1 MMSCLKTVKDN
12 KLDGLVMI
20 GGDGTNTYAAIL
32 AEFFR
37 KHKSSCDVVGI
48 PKTID
53 GDLQNEYIEVS
64 FGFDTA
70 VKTFSHMISN
80 IARDALSA
88 AKAWHFIKLMGRDA
102 SQVTLDCAIMTQC
115 NMALIGEE
123 IKNEGMLLSDITEKM
138 CDMIQERALNGR
150 NYGVIL
156 IPEGVIQFIPTM
168 RVLVDF
174 LNSELK
180 EGSDHM
186 KQLQAFTELSE
197 KINYVRSLLK
207 HSSPTNLSN
216 FDVLP
221 RDIQAQLLLERDP
234 HGHIQISQVPIE
246 QLFMQICAQK
256 LKTRK
261 RYVASGTKFRANGHF
276 FGYDGRSCYPSNF
289 DAQYCYALG
298 RVGAALISGGF
309 NGYMARVYDVEN
321 GKKFAYFCR
330 RRDEWEINDCYR
342 YVGPV

>member
-1 MMSCLKTVKDN
+1 
-12 KLDGLVMI
+12 
-20 GGDGTNTYAAIL
+20 
-32 AEFFR
+32 
-37 KHKSSCDVVGI
+37 
-48 PKTID
+48 
-53 GDLQNEYIEVS
+53 
-64 FGFDTA
+64 
-70 VKTFSHMISN
+70 
-80 IARDALSA
+80 
-88 AKAWHFIKLMGRDA
+88 MG
-102 SQVTLDCAIMTQC
+102 
-115 NMALIGEE
+115 
-123 IKNEGMLLSDITEKM
+123 
-138 CDMIQERALNGR
+138 
-150 NYGVIL
+150 
-156 IPEGVIQFIPTM
+156 
-168 RVLVDF
+168 
-174 LNSELK
+174 K
-180 EGSDHM
+180 EGSEHM
-186 KQLQAFTELSE
+186 KQLEAFTELSE
-197 KINYVRSLLK
+197 KINYVRNLLK

-309 NGYMARVYDVEN
+309 NGYMARVYDLEKDVEEWKAGAVPITSLLNIEIRHEKPLPVIKKALVDVEN

-342 YVGPV
+342 YVGPVQFFGPQELTDVPPMNVLLKKTGDIQWPL